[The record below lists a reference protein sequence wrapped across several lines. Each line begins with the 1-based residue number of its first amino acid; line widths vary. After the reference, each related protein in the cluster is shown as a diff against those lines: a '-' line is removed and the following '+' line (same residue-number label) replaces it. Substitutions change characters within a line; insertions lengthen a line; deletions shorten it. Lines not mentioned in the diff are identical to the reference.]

1 MDIGVFSAI
10 AQREG
15 QPYYMF
21 EICRLYYGESCSEKG
36 RHIVSKLLTSKVCRK
51 LTNFYKFEESRPD
64 LLFFLKD
71 DILEIGEP
79 KLISRTRELP
89 VFIGNLRLAVYSV
102 IVIYGKLETNPNMLH
117 PDH

>member
-1 MDIGVFSAI
+1 
-10 AQREG
+10 
-15 QPYYMF
+15 MF